1 MKTGHLFRLWFG
13 PWPGRLLAAL
23 LAPLF
28 TASAAEPLALHAR
41 FREPGNAPAHL
52 APARER
58 ELHWDPA
65 RTALI
70 VCDLWDR
77 HWCRGATERVAELAP
92 RVNEFLTAARVR
104 GALVIHA
111 PSDTMAFYADW
122 PQRQRAREA
131 LAGRPAFPAEVN
143 RWCALDPGRE
153 ATLPIDDSD
162 GGCDDDPPCPQPQG
176 KYPWQRQHPAVEI
189 APEDVISDRGDEIR
203 AVLEQRG
210 IEHVMVL
217 GVHANMCVLGRP
229 FAIRALVR
237 AGKQVVLVR
246 DLTDT
251 MYNSRR
257 RPFVNH
263 FAGTDLVVAHIER
276 YWCPSITSTD
286 LLGGTPF
293 RFAADRRP
301 KVVLLIGEDE
311 YRTAETLPRYAAEEL
326 AWRGLEPVVIT
337 EDPTRKHHFPG
348 LAAAL
353 GKADLLVIS
362 TRRRALSPVE
372 MAAVRAHLD
381 AGKPVV
387 GVRTASHAFAPRGE
401 DRDRARAEGLAE
413 WPDFDPQ
420 VLGGN
425 YRGHYGVGPPTRLRV
440 APSAAEHPVLTE
452 VHPER
457 WTGHGSLY
465 RCGPLAADATP
476 LLLGKIPG
484 EPAEPVAWVR
494 RYGPRQARI
503 FYTSLG
509 HMEDFAEP
517 GFRRLLLNGILWAL
531 DRPVPPET
539 P

>member
-1 MKTGHLFRLWFG
+1 MNTGQLFRLWFG
-13 PWPGRLLAAL
+13 LWPGLLPAAL

-28 TASAAEPLALHAR
+28 TASAAEPLVLHAR
-41 FREPGNAPAHL
+41 FREPGDAPAHL
-52 APARER
+52 APVRER
-58 ELHWDPA
+58 ELRWDPA

-92 RVNEFLTAARVR
+92 RVNEFLAAARAR
-104 GALVIHA
+104 GALIIHA
-111 PSDTMAFYADW
+111 PSDTMAFYADR
-122 PQRQRAREA
+122 PQRRRAREV
-131 LAGRPAFPAEVN
+131 LAERPAFPAEVN

-176 KYPWQRQHPAVEI
+176 QYPWQRQHPAVDI

-276 YWCPSITSTD
+276 YWCPSITSAD
-286 LLGGTPF
+286 LLGGAPF

-301 KVVLLIGEDE
+301 KVVVLIGEDE
-311 YRTAETLPRYAAEEL
+311 YRTAETLPRFAAEEL
-326 AWRGLEPVVIT
+326 AWRGLEPVVVT
-337 EDPTRKHHFPG
+337 EDPARKHHFPG

-353 GKADLLVIS
+353 DKADLLLVS
-362 TRRRALSPVE
+362 TRRRALSPAE

-381 AGKPVV
+381 AGKPLV

-401 DRDRARAEGLAE
+401 DRDRARVEGLAE

-425 YRGHYGVGPPTRLRV
+425 YRGHYGAGPLTRLRA
-440 APSAAEHPVLTE
+440 APGAAQHPVLTG

-476 LLLGKIPG
+476 LLLGEIPG
-484 EPAEPVAWVR
+484 EAAEPVAWVR
-494 RYGPRQARI
+494 RFGPRQARI

-509 HMEDFAEP
+509 HVEDFAEP